1 MTPFTAWRPA
11 RTVFLRRAAIVAGL
25 TFVIALGLLLV
36 LNQFWQANP
45 MISVFLAFIA
55 AFAGVFEDAL
65 TWRRIRSERWSLD
78 GPSLI
83 HDGSDGR
90 AMILRSD
97 IADVAARRNGTVI
110 LYLHS
115 GKRIAMRYLANPQA
129 IAKTMRPAPTD
140 PHNASQQ

>member
-1 MTPFTAWRPA
+1 M
-11 RTVFLRRAAIVAGL
+11 AAL
-25 TFVIALGLLLV
+25 TFVVALGLLLV

-65 TWRRIRSERWSLD
+65 RWRRIRSERWSLD

-83 HDGSDGR
+83 HDGTDGR
-90 AMILRSD
+90 AMILLGD

-129 IAKTMRPAPTD
+129 IADTLRPAPTAPRTASD
-140 PHNASQQ
+140 P